1 MASDK
6 RDMTDLVDSDDHLAL
21 LHPRQ
26 VLNSAR
32 NPDSHVELGSDDL
45 RIRKGKRNHRH
56 QLPPRLETELSDRVC
71 NSPFQSVRLATSCP
85 HNLHLPPPS
94 KLR

>member
-32 NPDSHVELGSDDL
+32 NPDSHVKLGSDDL
-45 RIRKGKRNHRH
+45 G
-56 QLPPRLETELSDRVC
+56 
-71 NSPFQSVRLATSCP
+71 SPQG
-85 HNLHLPPPS
+85 
-94 KLR
+94 